1 MKNNVRKKISLY
13 ISLIFTLIITL
24 AILLFLL
31 GSEKN
36 KTFGINECRVVTSQE
51 KTKITDAFKNG
62 ILNDFIG
69 NELKFTVV
77 DLKGN
82 IISANNSKDNK
93 IDIVT
98 EISFDNW
105 YSGNNNDEIKYNTHL
120 IVDGELKGIIIFEIP
135 KDKLNEFLND
145 SWSRILLFLTIINV
159 IGIIYTTKKL
169 YKLIIEDLLQPI
181 DEMHQSAKSIL
192 RGDLSKRV
200 VYDYPGE
207 IGEFAHDF
215 EKTRDNLKEAREQEA
230 KIKRSEKE
238 LIACISHDLKTP
250 ISTINGY
257 CEGIIDGVVKDEE
270 NIKRYAGIILK
281 KSKVLLKL
289 IDDMLEFSKTEIN
302 EMTIN
307 KEEVY
312 SSEYFN
318 EIFEDISMDVVTS
331 SRYFIVEGEIPN
343 IIINIDKNRIFQVI
357 YNLISNSIKYT
368 QVNGEIKVS
377 VQKEGEYLK
386 VRVKDNGIGIGAG
399 EISHVFEKFYRGE
412 KHRGLDIPGSGLG
425 LSIAK
430 YIVNQHNGDIS
441 VKSERDKG
449 TEVFFTLL

>member
-1 MKNNVRKKISLY
+1 MKNSIRKKIGLY
-13 ISLIFTLIITL
+13 IILICTLIIS
-24 AILLFLL
+24 LFIFSLLL
-31 GSEKN
+31 GNETN
-36 KTFGINECRVVTSQE
+36 ETFGINECRVVTSQG
-51 KTKITDAFKNG
+51 KTNIETAFKNG
-62 ILNDFIG
+62 TLDEDTVR
-69 NELKFTVV
+69 ELKFTVI

-82 IISANNSKDNK
+82 IITTNSGKDNK

-98 EISFDNW
+98 DLSFDSW
-105 YSGNNNDEIKYNTHL
+105 YEDNNKEQIKYNTQL
-120 IVDGELKGIIIFEIP
+120 MVDGEMKCIIIFEIP
-135 KDKLNEFLND
+135 KEKLNEFLND
-145 SWSRILLFLTIINV
+145 SWSRSLLLFAIINV
-159 IGIIYTTKKL
+159 IGIIYTIRKL
-169 YKLIIEDLLQPI
+169 YKLIINDILKPI
-181 DEMHQSAKSIL
+181 DEMHKSAKSIL
-192 RGDLSKRV
+192 RGDLNNRV
-200 VYDYPGE
+200 IYDYSGE

-215 EKTRDNLKEAREQEA
+215 EKMRDNLKDAREQAE
-230 KIKRSEKE
+230 KVKRSEKE

-257 CEGIIDGVVKDEE
+257 CEGILDGVVKDEK

-289 IDDMLEFSKTEIN
+289 IDDMLEFSKAEIN

-312 SSEYFN
+312 SLEYFN
-318 EIFEDISMDVVTS
+318 EIFEDISMDVATS
-331 SRYFIVEGEIPN
+331 SRNFILEGEIPN

-368 QVNGEIKVS
+368 QVNGEIKIS
-377 VQKEGEYLK
+377 VEKEGKYLVVK
-386 VRVKDNGIGIGAG
+386 VKDNGIGIGAG

-441 VKSERDKG
+441 INSEGDRG
-449 TEVFFTLL
+449 TEVIFTLL